1 VLCAVTD
8 PVNPQL
14 RVSPSG
20 FVFDPSKDTFERPP
34 TCSTSADPDGDGIT
48 NEIDTAL
55 IDHMEFYL
63 LNYFKAGRYQVTQR
77 ATEGLTL
84 MNTIGCT
91 GCHMQN
97 LTINRD
103 RRVADLETVYDPA
116 RGIFNDLFAT
126 ATTLFR
132 VVPDGNQFPQIL
144 PNENSFVVQNF
155 FGDFKRH
162 DMGTFFHERDYDGDI
177 LRAVAGGGEDTG
189 GFVTE
194 PLWGVGTSAPYG
206 HDGRSINLNEVIL
219 RHGGEALT
227 ARNNYAAR
235 TADEKSKI
243 QEFLQTLVLFPP
255 DDTASSLRPG
265 NPNTTN
271 PQPPAEHGNIDLSVL
286 FQIPAEGAE

>member
-1 VLCAVTD
+1 MGLQSPDSVLCAVTD
-8 PVNPQL
+8 PVNPQT

-34 TCSTSADPDGDGIT
+34 VCSTFDDPDGDGVT

-63 LNYFKAGRYQVTQR
+63 LNYFKAGRYQVTTR
-77 ATEGLTL
+77 ANEGLAL

-103 RRVADLETVYDPA
+103 RRVADVETVFDPA

-126 ATTLFR
+126 ATTLFH
-132 VVPDGNQFPQIL
+132 VVPDGNPFPQLL
-144 PNENSFVVQNF
+144 PNEGSFVVRNF

-162 DMGTFFHERDYDGDI
+162 DLGAFFHEREYNGT
-177 LRAVAGGGEDTG
+177 LVTQ
-189 GFVTE
+189 FVTE

-219 RHGGEALT
+219 RHGGEAQT

-235 TADEKSKI
+235 SDDDKRKV
-243 QEFLQTLVLFPP
+243 QEFLQTLVLFGP
-255 DDTASSLRPG
+255 DDTASNLNPG
-265 NPNTTN
+265 NPATTN
-271 PQPPAEHGNIDLSVL
+271 PQPPAQHGSIDLSQL
-286 FQIPAEGAE
+286 FQIATEGPE